1 MNFPIKKLKKGPDDL
16 YEMKNFAPVLTQPFA
31 RSQDLYKCYFYT
43 FKEAKGFGVLLSIKF
58 LPCPEI
64 LQYVDVRQMSIA
76 QYQKLLSFQ
85 TVLYSDLFQISPSDP
100 TDPTD
105 PSDCHISEACYLVV
119 PLKGSY
125 LNWKSIDIS
134 LKLIPRASILTI
146 PTARRQKSIVTS
158 KDSLSTFYYIDRI
171 TNKTKFEKIFE
182 RLPEKSL
189 YSQNIPDE
197 VQAEIL
203 EKTLELIKEVKSFK
217 IRNHASM
224 ALCKKTKIARR
235 NPKPS
240 NVGKLKPGS
249 LVLIPEE
256 ALLIHYLSRKQFRS
270 GISLVKTLIEM
281 ERYSFIIE
289 FCQKFQY
296 KGEFQLI
303 RNATTAPIYDNLH
316 NYDALENL
324 GDSVLKVVASL
335 WAYFKFPAS
344 GEGFLTDVRTDQ
356 IKNKNLAS
364 ISKRN
369 ELVYYIRGFKLKNK
383 CFRPAFYS
391 NKQEKYEKD
400 SIQEKFS
407 DGTLA
412 DIVESLTGAF
422 FRSSGFRAASAF
434 LKKLGLFELPDW
446 KHIEKFFGN
455 EYKALCQPEDLAA
468 GRGQSFQELVPRP
481 ADLQAVH
488 LSEFSGLETALNY
501 SFKSKS
507 LLVEAF
513 THSNLSEKVNYE
525 RLEFLGDAVLD
536 IIVNSNMFNMGQ
548 FTADKLTIFRH
559 MLVNNNILAKLS
571 ISLSLA
577 NYLRASKET
586 YAEVQRYL
594 TGLDWE
600 EDLLDFGVY
609 NSDPPKV
616 LNDIFEAL
624 VGAVLLDSQSLDLT
638 CSVFAPLMKKL
649 MIHLAHHQDIC
660 AQNIRSQLSVFGQR
674 TRQKIEVRTSSKNC
688 ETVATVLV
696 NGVKRGESIGRT
708 AWLARQNAAKE
719 ALEWFKSSSKC
730 KT

>member
-1 MNFPIKKLKKGPDDL
+1 MNFPVKKLKKGPDDL
-16 YEMKNFAPVLTQPFA
+16 YEVKNFAPVLTQPFD
-31 RSQDLYKCYFYT
+31 RTLDQYKTYFYT

-58 LPCPEI
+58 LPCPDI
-64 LQYVDVRQMSIA
+64 LQYVDVRHMSIA
-76 QYQKLLSFQ
+76 QYQKLVSFQ
-85 TVLYSDLFQISPSDP
+85 TTLFSDLFQISPDSDSP
-100 TDPTD
+100 
-105 PSDCHISEACYLVV
+105 DCKISEACYLVV
-119 PLKGSY
+119 PLKGTY
-125 LNWKSIDIS
+125 LNWKTIDLS
-134 LKLIPRASILTI
+134 LKLLPRASILTV
-146 PTARRQKSIVTS
+146 PTSRRQKSIVTT

-171 TNKTKFEKIFE
+171 TNKTKFEKVFE

-217 IRNHASM
+217 IRNHVSM

-235 NPKPS
+235 NPKPT
-240 NVGKLKPGS
+240 NIGKLKPGS
-249 LVLIPEE
+249 LVLIPEDS
-256 ALLIHYLSRKQFRS
+256 LLIHYLTRKQFRS
-270 GISLVKTLIEM
+270 GIALVKTLIEM

-289 FCQKFQY
+289 FCQKFPY
-296 KGEFQLI
+296 RGDFQLI

-316 NYDALENL
+316 NYDSLENL
-324 GDSVLKVVASL
+324 GDSVLKNVASL
-335 WAYFKFPAS
+335 WAFFKYPAS

-364 ISKRN
+364 ISKKN

-383 CFRPAFYS
+383 CFRPAFYL
-391 NKQEKYEKD
+391 NKQESYEKD

-422 FRSSGFRAASAF
+422 FRSSGFKSASSF
-434 LKKLGLFELPDW
+434 LKKIGLFEVNDW
-446 KHIEKFFGN
+446 KNIEKFFGSD
-455 EYKALCQPEDLAA
+455 YKALCTPEDLACDK
-468 GRGQSFQELVPRP
+468 SLTFQEMVAKPP
-481 ADLQAVH
+481 DLQITRTSDYSA
-488 LSEFSGLETALNY
+488 LESALHY
-501 SFKSKS
+501 SFKSKA
-507 LLVEAF
+507 LLLEAF
-513 THSNLSEKVNYE
+513 THSNLAEKANYE

-536 IIVNSNMFNMGQ
+536 IIVNSNMFNMGH

-559 MLVNNNILAKLS
+559 MLVNNNILSKLS
-571 ISLSLA
+571 ISLSLP
-577 NYLRASKET
+577 NYLRACKET

-594 TGLDWE
+594 NSVDWE

-624 VGAVLLDSQSLDLT
+624 IGAVLLDSQSLDLT
-638 CSVFAPLMKKL
+638 CTVFAPLMKKL

-674 TRQKIEVRTSSKNC
+674 TRQKIEVKTCSKNC
-688 ETVATVLV
+688 ETCATVLV
-696 NGVKRGESIGRT
+696 NGIKRGESVGRT

-719 ALEWFKSSSKC
+719 ALEWFKTSYKC